1 MFRQVH
7 RPQDLMPRI
16 VTDGVKRLLSFDL
29 LSVQGATCLM
39 ANMTAVT
46 KTAAQSAFV
55 LYFFT
60 VVLVIYLASGCCC
73 ICRRPEKRPR
83 IGQMSLDARM
93 LTTVVSLFL
102 YTYQN
107 VAENAFL
114 LLNCTDV
121 GATGSVLFYDGNVT
135 CLQPWQYGVI
145 VCVCIFILP
154 FFTVLLFGPKL
165 LAVGRISV
173 FLFFMSFLFPL
184 FFTVPMIVLFV
195 AEYKKNAAAGKAARK
210 KGAAEDK
217 GSGEEGKIKPASD
230 QDGLN
235 GGKIESTS
243 EGGKD
248 EASATDLREAV
259 GDVVTGAY
267 RPDILGGVCWEG
279 AINFRRMVLVLV
291 FTFVN
296 DVLLKHLALAGGCFV
311 VLLVHLRAMPFKQRF
326 SNIFESVSLSLLL
339 VISGTNLVK
348 SAFYHS
354 QTIPRG
360 QAYVVMVVFEWI
372 EAVALGILPITLIV
386 LLFIT
391 LVVKTGRK
399 VWQRGHKH
407 PSPDSLPSRSGN
419 GGSLTLS
426 PDSGPS
432 GNDRSLPLDHVAR
445 VVDEHTKRHH
455 PHRRSHL
462 EGRRISRNRRHGPGE
477 ASAETRASGHR
488 RRRRPSP
495 REVATGPPRWNASGQ
510 AGREDIGYGEFNS
523 RFTFSNPFGNHMR
536 HSGHGM
542 YMPPPGY
549 Y

>member
-1 MFRQVH
+1 
-7 RPQDLMPRI
+7 MPRI

-39 ANMTAVT
+39 TNMTAVT

-55 LYFFT
+55 LYFFA

-73 ICRRPEKRPR
+73 ICVRPEKRPR

-114 LLNCTDV
+114 LLNCTDI

-195 AEYKKNAAAGKAARK
+195 AEYRKNAAAGKAARE
-210 KGAAEDK
+210 KGAGEDK
-217 GSGEEGKIKPASD
+217 GSGEEGKTKPASGGD
-230 QDGLN
+230 EDGLD
-235 GGKIESTS
+235 GGKIESES
-243 EGGKD
+243 EGVKD
-248 EASATDLREAV
+248 EAGASDLREAV

-399 VWQRGHKH
+399 VWRRGHKH
-407 PSPDSLPSRSGN
+407 PSADSLPSRSGN
-419 GGSLTLS
+419 GGSLSQS
-426 PDSGPS
+426 PDSCPS
-432 GNDRSLPLDHVAR
+432 GNDRSLPGHHLAR
-445 VVDEHTKRHH
+445 VVDEHAKRHH
-455 PHRRSHL
+455 RHRRHHD
-462 EGRRISRNRRHGPGE
+462 EGRRINRNRRRGPGE
-477 ASAETRASGHR
+477 TSAETRASGHR
-488 RRRRPSP
+488 RRHRRTSS
-495 REVATGPPRWNASGQ
+495 REVATGAPRWNVSSQ
-510 AGREDIGYGEFNS
+510 ARREDVSYGEFNS
-523 RFTFSNPFGNHMR
+523 RFTFSNAIGNHMR

-542 YMPPPGY
+542 YMPPSGY